1 MHSKW
6 RSNISLII
14 ALETEM
20 ILYIIQPL
28 ALDRCPNEKFN
39 WIVYRKFHKSIE
51 GAFKQAKFEFGVKK
65 RIGKC
70 VKFGK
75 DQGET
80 L

>member
-1 MHSKW
+1 M
-6 RSNISLII
+6 
-14 ALETEM
+14 EM

-28 ALDRCPNEKFN
+28 ALGGCPNENFN
-39 WIVYRKFHKSIE
+39 LIVYREFHKSIE
-51 GAFKQAKFEFGVKK
+51 GAFKQVEFEFSVKK
-65 RIGKC
+65 RIGED